1 MKIRTWLTGVGF
13 LLAVCVQAQQAKPV
27 IIAEGGSRPDDRG
40 SARVLY
46 WNTKLDTAAGQFAI
60 NYGRP
65 VWKKGYEDKAR
76 FDAMTN
82 GKVWRMG
89 SNFWTTLVTDL
100 PINIAGKDVP
110 PGSYYL
116 GLHRS
121 PDGAQWS
128 LAFINPAGAMATHL
142 DAFDI
147 RKAKVDFLAPMTIVT
162 AAKTAEKLTITLT
175 HPKDD
180 IKNVTLN
187 VAWGNLAL
195 SAPIKVTVSE

>member
-82 GKVWRMG
+82 GKV
-89 SNFWTTLVTDL
+89 
-100 PINIAGKDVP
+100 
-110 PGSYYL
+110 
-116 GLHRS
+116 
-121 PDGAQWS
+121 
-128 LAFINPAGAMATHL
+128 
-142 DAFDI
+142 
-147 RKAKVDFLAPMTIVT
+147 
-162 AAKTAEKLTITLT
+162 
-175 HPKDD
+175 
-180 IKNVTLN
+180 
-187 VAWGNLAL
+187 
-195 SAPIKVTVSE
+195 

>member
-1 MKIRTWLTGVGF
+1 MKIRKWLVAVAMLF
-13 LLAVCVQAQQAKPV
+13 AVCAQAQQAKPV
-27 IIAEGGSRPDDRG
+27 IIAEGGSPDDRG

-46 WNTKLDTAAGQFAI
+46 WNTKVDAAAGQFAI

-65 VWKKGYEDKAR
+65 VWKKAYEDKAK
-76 FDAMTN
+76 FDKMTN
-82 GKVWRMG
+82 GQVWRMG

-100 PINIAGKDVP
+100 PINIAGKDIK

-121 PDGAQWS
+121 ADGAQWS
-128 LAFINPAGAMATHL
+128 LAFIDPARARKTHL

-147 RKAKVDFLAPMTIVT
+147 RKARVDFLAPMTTET
-162 AAKTAEKLTITLT
+162 AVESADKLTINLT
-175 HPKDD
+175 YTKDD
-180 IKNVTLN
+180 IKNVTLK

-195 SAPIKVTVSE
+195 STPIKVTVSE